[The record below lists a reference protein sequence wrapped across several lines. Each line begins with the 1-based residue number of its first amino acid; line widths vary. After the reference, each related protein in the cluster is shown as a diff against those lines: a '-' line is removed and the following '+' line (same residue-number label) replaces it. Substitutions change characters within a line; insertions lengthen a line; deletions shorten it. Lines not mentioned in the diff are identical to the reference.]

1 MAKLKERIIA
11 RINATPDV
19 VTLND
24 VQEEID
30 NFLQEQGLKAHND
43 ELVPG
48 YKGAWRT
55 EQKMTIYK
63 TETHSAFWG
72 SESLRIKFSK
82 YGVGDKAMYYSIE
95 ELELNAQNREQERDA
110 RIWADLNDGIVGRE
124 YK

>member
-1 MAKLKERIIA
+1 MAKLKSRIIA

-19 VTLND
+19 ITLND

-63 TETHSAFWG
+63 SETHSAFWG

>member
-11 RINATPDV
+11 RINTTPDV

-24 VQEEID
+24 VQEEIG
-30 NFLQEQGLKAHND
+30 NFLQEQGLKAHNG

-63 TETHSAFWG
+63 SETHSAFWG

>member
-30 NFLQEQGLKAHND
+30 NFLQEQGLKAHNE

-48 YKGAWRT
+48 YKGAWQT

-72 SESLRIKFSK
+72 FESLRIKFSK

-95 ELELNAQNREQERDA
+95 EFELNAQNREQERDA
-110 RIWADLNDGIVGRE
+110 HIWADLNDGIVGRE

>member
-1 MAKLKERIIA
+1 MGKLKERIVA
-11 RINATPDV
+11 LINASKDR
-19 VTLND
+19 VTLDD
-24 VQEEID
+24 VQAELEKV
-30 NFLQEQGLKAHND
+30 LQEQGLKAHND

-63 TETHSAFWG
+63 SETHSAFWG

-82 YGVGDKAMYYSIE
+82 YGVGDKAMYYSIDD
-95 ELELNAQNREQERDA
+95 LELSALNKEQERDA

>member
-72 SESLRIKFSK
+72 SENLRIKFSK